1 MVMKKTSITLK
12 HLNESVIRERVEY
25 YYQLGL
31 HFYPECKN
39 WYSTEFHE
47 TAKFCYSVNPKFS
60 LLQWCGV
67 ISCLSPSTS
76 WEKNREFALLLCELT
91 QQVIT
96 DCDTLYNSGIRCL
109 FSLNLRKAL
118 RVLSLPQDEL
128 LEASILKV
136 LNAPKTSH
144 FFLNGLYPETET
156 GATLDSHMGQI
167 FCPDIVGAAS
177 FTKAAYR
184 EAEVI
189 FNRIAREKGLLSHE
203 LQALVWCAKVYGI
216 PKPKQLKFDLDLV

>member
-1 MVMKKTSITLK
+1 MKKTSVTLK
-12 HLNESVIRERVEY
+12 HLDESIIRERVEY
-25 YYQLGL
+25 YYSLAVKY
-31 HFYPECKN
+31 YPECKD
-39 WYSTEFHE
+39 WYSNEFHA
-47 TAKFCYSVNPKFS
+47 TAKFCHEVNPKFN

-76 WEKNREFALLLCELT
+76 WEKNKEFALLLCELT
-91 QQVIT
+91 QNVINDT
-96 DCDTLYNSGIRCL
+96 ETLYNSGIRCL

-118 RVLSLPQDEL
+118 KVLSLPQDEL

-144 FFLNGLYPETET
+144 FFLNGLYPKVET
-156 GATLDSHMGQI
+156 GCTLDSHMGQI
-167 FCPDIVGAAS
+167 FCPEIVGAAA

-184 EAEVI
+184 EFEIV
-189 FNRIAREKGLLSHE
+189 FNRIAREKNLLSHE
-203 LQALVWCAKVYGI
+203 LQAMIWCAKVYGV

>member
-1 MVMKKTSITLK
+1 MKKTSITLK
-12 HLNESVIRERVEY
+12 HLDESVIRERVEK
-25 YYQLGL
+25 YYQIAIQ
-31 HFYPECKN
+31 YYAESKN
-39 WYSTEFHE
+39 WYQSEFYD
-47 TAKFCYSVNPKFS
+47 TAKFCREVNPKFS

-76 WEKNREFALLLCELT
+76 WEKNKEFALLLCELT
-91 QQVIT
+91 QTVIS
-96 DCDTLYNSGIRCL
+96 DCETLYSRGIRCL
-109 FSLNLRKAL
+109 FGLNLRKSLA
-118 RVLSLPQDEL
+118 VLSLPQDEL
-128 LEASILKV
+128 LEANILKI

-144 FFLNGLYPETET
+144 FFLNGFYPESET

-167 FCPDIVGAAS
+167 FCPEIVGAAS

-184 EAEVI
+184 EAEII